1 MANEA
6 KEKTVLA
13 PSVGPDERQSFP
25 LSSDNSI
32 ATSDSEINDQIEKNR
47 RKFGKNISKDS
58 AHERSGI
65 SANSHYAGTVRK
77 SISEQTARHRRSALL
92 RHLSLFRCVQ
102 RSASPSLWRSL
113 PIISAQAKKLWD
125 YEVHL
130 GTVLYLALEDD
141 YQRLQER
148 MFRMFGVDRT
158 DKLLCSVC
166 KAARQWA
173 GRTVG
178 AFCQRASRHKA
189 YYH

>member
-25 LSSDNSI
+25 LSSDNRI

-102 RSASPSLWRSL
+102 GRQVLLYGAACLLYQHRQKNFGIMKCIWGRCCIWR
-113 PIISAQAKKLWD
+113 
-125 YEVHL
+125 
-130 GTVLYLALEDD
+130 
-141 YQRLQER
+141 
-148 MFRMFGVDRT
+148 
-158 DKLLCSVC
+158 
-166 KAARQWA
+166 
-173 GRTVG
+173 
-178 AFCQRASRHKA
+178 
-189 YYH
+189 